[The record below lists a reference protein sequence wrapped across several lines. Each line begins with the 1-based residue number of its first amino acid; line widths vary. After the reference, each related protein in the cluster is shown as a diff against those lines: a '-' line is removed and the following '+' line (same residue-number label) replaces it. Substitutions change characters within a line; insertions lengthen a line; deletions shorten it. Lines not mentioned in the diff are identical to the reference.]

1 MLWLRVCTVVLAFSV
16 LFVSPVRG
24 HHLWVVEDE
33 DGYVVARGKASERLD
48 AYNPR
53 CVKDFVA
60 FSSDGMRIPS
70 EKIRRVDAP
79 EQVRFRTSQKA
90 SLVGVSCDWGYRV
103 NTTKG
108 KKFLTRSEAE
118 KAGLRVINSFFS
130 TQYAKVLFNE
140 GARTT
145 EAIGMRFELV
155 PLENPLQIAEGE
167 DLPLQVLFN
176 QKPLPETPV
185 FTKDGHEFR
194 ADGEGVCRVKVG
206 KQGLQLFMA
215 KHKVPV
221 EDDPKK
227 DYHIYRTFLVFEGE

>member
-16 LFVSPVRG
+16 LFVSPVCG
-24 HHLWVVEDE
+24 HHLWVLEDE

-60 FSSDGMRIPS
+60 FSSDGTRIPS
-70 EKIRRVDAP
+70 EEIQRVDAP
-79 EQVRFRTSQKA
+79 EQVRFRTSEKA

-118 KAGLRVINSFFS
+118 KAGLHVINAFFS
-130 TQYAKVLFNE
+130 TQYAKVFFNE
-140 GARTT
+140 GARTM
-145 EAIGMRFELV
+145 EAIGLRFELV
-155 PLENPLQIAEGE
+155 PLKSPLQIAQGGE
-167 DLPLQVLFN
+167 LSLQVLFN
-176 QKPLPETPV
+176 QKPLPETAI

-194 ADGEGVCRVKVG
+194 ADREGVCRVKVG
-206 KQGLQLFMA
+206 EHGLQLFMA

-221 EDDPKK
+221 KDDPTK
-227 DYHIYRTFLVFEGE
+227 DYHVYRTFLVFEVE